1 MRVATF
7 NINSI
12 NARTPMLI
20 KWLEEQKPDV
30 VLLQEI
36 KTEYNGFPFF
46 EINAAGY
53 HAAVLGQKGY
63 NGVAVLSKKP
73 IKVCREN
80 LPDFDDF
87 QARYLEVEIGDVVFS
102 SVYMPNGNPLGSEK
116 YTYKIA
122 FMDAFYNHISKLLT
136 QKENIVLGGD
146 FNVIL
151 SSKDVYNENLF
162 KNDALCSEDA
172 RKKLTALKYLG
183 LYDAFSLK
191 NKKDFGYTY
200 WDYGPTAFMSDF
212 GLRIDFLFCSAKIA
226 ERLENCFVD
235 RDLRKQEKPSDHTAL
250 IADFEG

>member
-1 MRVATF
+1 MKVATF

-12 NARTPMLI
+12 NARIPMLI
-20 KWLEEQKPDV
+20 KWLEGQKPDV

-53 HAAVLGQKGY
+53 QAAVLGQKGY

-116 YTYKIA
+116 YT
-122 FMDAFYNHISKLLT
+122 KLLT

-151 SSKDVYNENLF
+151 SSKDVYDESLF

-200 WDYGPTAFMSDF
+200 WDYGPTAFMGDL
-212 GLRIDFLFCSAKIA
+212 GLRIDFLLCSALMA
-226 ERLENCFVD
+226 ERLKTCFVD
-235 RDLRKQEKPSDHTAL
+235 KDLRKQEKPSDHTAL
-250 IADFEG
+250 VADFEG